1 MAWVLIDE
9 LHYSEIWEEIIHS
22 GDNKTALQ
30 LSEEDAM
37 VNYSLE
43 MYNQ

>member
-1 MAWVLIDE
+1 MR
-9 LHYSEIWEEIIHS
+9 IIHD